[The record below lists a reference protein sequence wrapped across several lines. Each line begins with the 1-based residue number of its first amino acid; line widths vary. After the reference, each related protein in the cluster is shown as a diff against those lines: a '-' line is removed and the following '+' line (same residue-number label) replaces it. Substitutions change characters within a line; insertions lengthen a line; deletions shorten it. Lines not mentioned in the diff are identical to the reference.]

1 MKIYAIICHKLVLT
15 QFWSKVVSWRFEITT
30 DVMRMCNVYQADSIG
45 EIIAHLKNKCF
56 HQCYLSS
63 IQSRGVIIIIK
74 GKVSVSKLRVHTA
87 MHY

>member
-1 MKIYAIICHKLVLT
+1 MTYSYIFFPKSHFEHFSVL
-15 QFWSKVVSWRFEITT
+15 
-30 DVMRMCNVYQADSIG
+30 MRMCNVYQADSIG

-87 MHY
+87 MH